1 MKYTDY
7 YNHLKNEAEVPFAA
21 ADTIQKG
28 LRAKYG
34 NDELDAYTFGIELEF
49 TPNSDEYDQH
59 YTYDWD
65 GIYRELSQNSDV
77 LSEYDDYVK
86 SERNKLN
93 KNWNGRIEDWV
104 DDYGPVDSDTFNKYN
119 ANMD

>member
-1 MKYTDY
+1 MNYKDHYK
-7 YNHLKNEAEVPFAA
+7 HLTNESEVPFTS

-65 GIYRELSQNSDV
+65 ERDFHVPTELLLHNTQSF
-77 LSEYDDYVK
+77 E
-86 SERNKLN
+86 
-93 KNWNGRIEDWV
+93 
-104 DDYGPVDSDTFNKYN
+104 
-119 ANMD
+119 AH